1 MFCMLNLQMKIYI
14 QKDSFYLYKMQ
25 QQGTLQTEHYIII
38 NNWLWFI
45 LLELESS
52 LQVCVHTTHENWA
65 CSTLKRENWW
75 EILSYMECL
84 KDDSFWSTVT
94 EWEAMETRINTGKS
108 DLISGKKK
116 KKKVKL
122 LSWKKSNTGKS
133 FPDRL
138 WNDHPQKC
146 PKFKWTGS
154 EHPTLVRSALSGG
167 WTRST
172 PDVSSNLNYFIKD
185 HSVTGH
191 SIWQYILYH
200 YQKRIT
206 QVSSTP
212 NTLMD

>member
-25 QQGTLQTEHYIII
+25 QQGTLLTEYYIII

-116 KKKVKL
+116 KKKSKVVVMKEVKHWQKF
-122 LSWKKSNTGKS
+122 SRQAVEWPSSEVSKIQV
-133 FPDRL
+133 DRL
-138 WNDHPQKC
+138 WASN
-146 PKFKWTGS
+146 T
-154 EHPTLVRSALSGG
+154 
-167 WTRST
+167 ST
-172 PDVSSNLNYFIKD
+172 ICFEWGLD
-185 HSVTGH
+185 
-191 SIWQYILYH
+191 
-200 YQKRIT
+200 
-206 QVSSTP
+206 
-212 NTLMD
+212 

>member
-1 MFCMLNLQMKIYI
+1 MTLFGVQWQNERQWRQGSTQENLIW
-14 QKDSFYLYKMQ
+14 YL
-25 QQGTLQTEHYIII
+25 
-38 NNWLWFI
+38 
-45 LLELESS
+45 
-52 LQVCVHTTHENWA
+52 
-65 CSTLKRENWW
+65 
-75 EILSYMECL
+75 
-84 KDDSFWSTVT
+84 
-94 EWEAMETRINTGKS
+94 
-108 DLISGKKK
+108 GKKK

-154 EHPTLVRSALSGG
+154 EHPTLVLSALSGG

-185 HSVTGH
+185 LSVTGH

-200 YQKRIT
+200 YKQL
-206 QVSSTP
+206 
-212 NTLMD
+212 TLVYPPRTRVQFTGLCSHDTWELSLFHFEERKLVGNLKLYGMP